1 MKKSLRFPLIAATA
15 FAGILS
21 TSAAAALPIY
31 VRIAPPVP
39 RAEVR
44 IAAPGPGYVW
54 IGGFHRWD
62 GAAYVWVPGRW
73 ELAPRPRAV
82 WRPGHWRHTRRGW
95 YWVEGHWR

>member
-44 IAAPGPGYVW
+44 IAAPERFAHYRFDFDCP
-54 IGGFHRWD
+54 
-62 GAAYVWVPGRW
+62 
-73 ELAPRPRAV
+73 L
-82 WRPGHWRHTRRGW
+82 
-95 YWVEGHWR
+95 